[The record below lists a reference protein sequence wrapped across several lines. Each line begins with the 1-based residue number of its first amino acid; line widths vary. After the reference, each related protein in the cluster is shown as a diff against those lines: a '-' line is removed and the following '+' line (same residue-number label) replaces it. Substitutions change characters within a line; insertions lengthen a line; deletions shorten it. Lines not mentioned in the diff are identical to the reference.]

1 MRFSPSSPNLAL
13 RPRPPL
19 HLELNSAE
27 GLEALMVASAAFS
40 QHGLHAPRVSGEEP
54 RKMEA
59 TEEEGAVIF
68 GKPAFG
74 RPCLR

>member
-1 MRFSPSSPNLAL
+1 MRFSPRSRSLAL

-27 GLEALMVASAAFS
+27 GLKALMVASAGFS
-40 QHGLHAPRVSGEEP
+40 QHGLNAPSVSGEEP

-59 TEEEGAVIF
+59 TKKESAVIF
-68 GKPAFG
+68 GQPAFG
-74 RPCLR
+74 RPSLC